1 MAKLDLS
8 PEKVA
13 ARLKRTPA
21 RAKVEDMVDAI
32 IRRFGGIEA
41 FADQYF
47 QDYDKALKGSV
58 TRARLLD
65 GALKMIQ
72 FVGKREAATPLDE
85 ITDAELQDQIAQAL
99 EKVLIA
105 TPVAD
110 MTKTPEDAH
119 GTPAQ

>member
-21 RAKVEDMVDAI
+21 RATVIDMVDAI
-32 IRRFGGIEA
+32 VRRFGGIEA